1 MGSESVDLPDVLSC
15 QEIVFDKDKNEK
27 PAWKFC
33 FATSIPRSQVVFFI
47 QAFAALF
54 VITTCLVKLVFF
66 KLPCEDM
73 PFWTSILAG
82 SVGYLLPSQ
91 KLSTI

>member
-1 MGSESVDLPDVLSC
+1 MRSESVDLPDVLSC
-15 QEIVFDKDKNEK
+15 QEIVFDKDKNER

-66 KLPCEDM
+66 KVPCEDM

-82 SVGYLLPSQ
+82 SVGYLLPSP
-91 KLSTI
+91 KL